1 MRKISNRSKNIN
13 EYMNEM
19 LLYTTIQKVL
29 KTKRKQFFMLTES
42 IVQAILFA
50 NRRRG
55 GVNNSSCQQ
64 KVLCKIFF
72 MLAEDMVQTILNDV
86 TKYRANNS
94 L

>member
-1 MRKISNRSKNIN
+1 MKKISNRSKNIN

-29 KTKRKQFFMLTES
+29 KTKRKQFFTLTES
-42 IVQAILFA
+42 IVQAILFP